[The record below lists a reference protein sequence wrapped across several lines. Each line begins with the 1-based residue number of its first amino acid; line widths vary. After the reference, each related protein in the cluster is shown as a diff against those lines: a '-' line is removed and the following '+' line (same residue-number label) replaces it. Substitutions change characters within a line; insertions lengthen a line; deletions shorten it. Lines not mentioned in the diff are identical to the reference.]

1 MGNLTSITKFKYFS
15 GLTMTA
21 SKSLPNSTANR
32 CKQCNKKILHM
43 DTDDLSRET
52 YRAILIEAEKFNHD
66 LTLRF
71 GVLAG
76 QCKDEH
82 DYIENAI
89 KIIDYLRKADK
100 RELSDIFFGDIPDL
114 KALSLTLDKISNN
127 IDKVKKM
134 PIDKRHFD
142 F

>member
-1 MGNLTSITKFKYFS
+1 
-15 GLTMTA
+15 
-21 SKSLPNSTANR
+21 
-32 CKQCNKKILHM
+32 M
-43 DTDDLSRET
+43 DTDDLSKET

-76 QCKDEH
+76 QCKDENE
-82 DYIENAI
+82 YIDKAI
-89 KIIDYLRKADK
+89 QVINYLRKGDK
-100 RELSDIFFGDIPDL
+100 RLLSDIFFGDIPDL
-114 KALSLTLDKISNN
+114 RALNSTLDKISKN
-127 IDKVKKM
+127 ILKVQSI

>member
-1 MGNLTSITKFKYFS
+1 
-15 GLTMTA
+15 
-21 SKSLPNSTANR
+21 
-32 CKQCNKKILHM
+32 M

>member
-1 MGNLTSITKFKYFS
+1 
-15 GLTMTA
+15 
-21 SKSLPNSTANR
+21 
-32 CKQCNKKILHM
+32 M

-52 YRAILIEAEKFNHD
+52 YRAIIIEAEKFNHD

-71 GVLAG
+71 GVLAE

-82 DYIENAI
+82 KYIENSI
-89 KIIDYLRKADK
+89 KLIDYLRKVDK
-100 RELSDIFFGDIPDL
+100 KKLSDIFFGDVPDL
-114 KALSLTLDKISNN
+114 KALNLTLNRISNN
-127 IDKVKKM
+127 IDKVKKI

>member
-1 MGNLTSITKFKYFS
+1 
-15 GLTMTA
+15 
-21 SKSLPNSTANR
+21 
-32 CKQCNKKILHM
+32 M

-52 YRAILIEAEKFNHD
+52 YQAIFIEAEKFNHD

-82 DYIENAI
+82 EYIDKSI
-89 KIIDYLRKADK
+89 KTINYLRKADK
-100 RELSDIFFGDIPDL
+100 EFLSDIFFGDIPDL
-114 KALSLTLDKISNN
+114 KALNSVLDKISNN
-127 IDKVKKM
+127 ISKVQAI